1 MLFSPP
7 FALGS
12 AQTAPSLDQAELSS
26 STVLQLRCAQP
37 RDFSPDVNGVY
48 LLREVLLN
56 RTALNFGQN
65 RFSIAQAVQV
75 CRKIKVG
82 AF

>member
-1 MLFSPP
+1 MLFSPL

-26 STVLQLRCAQP
+26 STVLQLCCAQP
-37 RDFSPDVNGVY
+37 GEFSPDVNGVY
-48 LLREVLLN
+48 LLREVIVN
-56 RTALNFGQN
+56 RIALNFSQN

-75 CRKIKVG
+75 CRKYKVG